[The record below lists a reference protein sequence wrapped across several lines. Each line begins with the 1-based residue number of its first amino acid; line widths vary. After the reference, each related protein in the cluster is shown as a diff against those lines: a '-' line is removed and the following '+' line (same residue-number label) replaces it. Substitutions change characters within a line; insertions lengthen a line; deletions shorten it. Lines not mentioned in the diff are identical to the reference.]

1 MQNIK
6 IQLALK
12 IIAGKE
18 NHVSHINSSTLL
30 VPTVGKEN
38 K

>member
-6 IQLALK
+6 IVLVLN

-18 NHVSHINSSTLL
+18 THVSHINSRTLL
-30 VPTVGKEN
+30 VPKVGKEN